1 MSPAFR
7 LLAVDDNRSLVEA
20 LGDVFEAR
28 GYSVDIAYDGA
39 QAVERVRTGS
49 YDCILMDIRMPR
61 MSGVD
66 AFKEIK
72 ILSPNTP
79 VILMTAYSVQD
90 LIDEALAE
98 GVFAVI
104 HKPVAID
111 SILKMIEELRGK
123 SSVLIVDRLTDPQLV
138 NILSEKGYRVGV
150 ATNAVQGIEK
160 VTTQLYDVVLLNAD
174 INGLSSDEAVVLM
187 KECNP
192 KCIIVL
198 MSSRPIQEASPLIYA
213 SLQKPFKMK
222 QVVDL
227 IDRIRDQIASG
238 NIPQ

>member
-1 MSPAFR
+1 MNKPFR
-7 LLAVDDNRSLVEA
+7 LLAVDDNRSLVES
-20 LGDVFEAR
+20 LGDIFEAR
-28 GYSVDIAYDGA
+28 GYAVDIAYDGE
-39 QAVERVRTGS
+39 QAVERVRNGA
-49 YDCILMDIRMPR
+49 YDCILMDIRMPK

-72 ILSPNTP
+72 KLSPNTP

-98 GVFAVI
+98 GVVAVV

-111 SILKMIEELRGK
+111 RIFEMIEDLRGK
-123 SSVLIVDRLTDPQLV
+123 SSVLIVDRQANPQLV
-138 NILSEKGYRVGV
+138 DTLSAKGYRVGV
-150 ATNAVQGIEK
+150 ATNAIQAIEK
-160 VTTQLYDVVLLNAD
+160 VCALLYDVVLLSAD
-174 INGLSSDEAVVLM
+174 IIGLSSDEAVVLM

-198 MSSRPIQEASPLIYA
+198 MSSNPIHDRSPLVYA
-213 SLQKPFKMK
+213 SLQKPFKIK

-227 IDRIRDQIASG
+227 IDQVRANMDSG
-238 NIPQ
+238 NLQQ

>member
-1 MSPAFR
+1 MTTPFR
-7 LLAVDDNRSLVEA
+7 LLAVDDNRSLVES
-20 LGDVFEAR
+20 LGDIFEAR
-28 GYSVDIAYDGA
+28 GYAVDIAYDGE
-39 QAVERVRTGS
+39 QAVERVRNGA
-49 YDCILMDIRMPR
+49 YDCILMDIRMPK

-72 ILSPNTP
+72 KLSPNTP

-111 SILKMIEELRGK
+111 RILEMIEELRGK
-123 SSVLIVDRLTDPQLV
+123 SSVLIVDRRTDPQLV
-138 NILSEKGYRVGV
+138 DTLSAKGYRVSV
-150 ATNAVQGIEK
+150 AINAIQAIENAS
-160 VTTQLYDVVLLNAD
+160 TQLYDVVLLNAD
-174 INGLSSDEAVVLM
+174 INGLPSDEAVILM

-198 MSSRPIQEASPLIYA
+198 MSSRPIHETSPLIYA
-213 SLQKPFKMK
+213 SLQKPFKIR

-227 IDRIRDQIASG
+227 IDRIRDQIGSG
-238 NIPQ
+238 NLQR

>member
-1 MSPAFR
+1 LSKPFR

-28 GYSVDIAYDGA
+28 GYAVDIAFDGE
-39 QAVERVRTGS
+39 QAVERVRNGT

-61 MSGVD
+61 MNGVD
-66 AFKEIK
+66 AFKQIK
-72 ILSPNTP
+72 KLSPTTP

-104 HKPVAID
+104 HKPISID
-111 SILKMIEELRGK
+111 RVLSMIEELRGK
-123 SSVLIVDRLTDPQLV
+123 SSVLIVDRHTDLHLVDTLTD
-138 NILSEKGYRVGV
+138 KGFRVAV
-150 ATNAVQGIEK
+150 VDNAVDAIEK
-160 VTTQLYDVVLLNAD
+160 VSTQLFDVVLLSAE
-174 INGLSSDEAVVLM
+174 IAGLYSEEALILM

-198 MSSRPIQEASPLIYA
+198 MSSQPIQAESPLIYT
-213 SLQKPFKMK
+213 SLRKPFKIK
-222 QVVDL
+222 QVMEL
-227 IDRIRDQIASG
+227 IDRIRAQSNSG
-238 NIPQ
+238 TSPQ

>member
-1 MSPAFR
+1 MTTPFR
-7 LLAVDDNRSLVEA
+7 LLAVDDNRSLVES
-20 LGDVFEAR
+20 LGDIFEAR
-28 GYSVDIAYDGA
+28 GYSVDIAYDGE

-72 ILSPNTP
+72 VLSPNTP

-90 LIDEALAE
+90 LIDEALAD

-111 SILKMIEELRGK
+111 KIFEMIEELRGK

-138 NILSEKGYRVGV
+138 DTLSVKGYRVGI
-150 ATNAVQGIEK
+150 ATNAVQAIEK
-160 VTTQLYDVVLLNAD
+160 VATHLFDVVLLSAD

-198 MSSRPIQEASPLIYA
+198 MSSRPIHETSPLIYA
-213 SLQKPFKMK
+213 SLQKPFKIK
-222 QVVDL
+222 QVVEL
-227 IDRIRDQIASG
+227 IDRIRTQIESG
-238 NIPQ
+238 RLQ

>member
-1 MSPAFR
+1 LSKAFR

-20 LGDVFEAR
+20 LGDVFETR
-28 GYSVDIAYDGA
+28 GYDVDLAYDGE
-39 QAVERVRTGS
+39 QAVERVRKGT
-49 YDCILMDIRMPR
+49 YDCILMDIRMPK

-72 ILSPNTP
+72 KLSPGTP

-111 SILKMIEELRGK
+111 RVLAMIEELRGK
-123 SSVLIVDRLTDPQLV
+123 SSVLIVDCQIDPKLVDTLTERGFRVSVAGSALDAIERVAAQLF
-138 NILSEKGYRVGV
+138 
-150 ATNAVQGIEK
+150 
-160 VTTQLYDVVLLNAD
+160 DVVLLNAE
-174 INGLSSDEAVVLM
+174 ITGLNSEDTLVLM
-187 KECNP
+187 KDCNP

-198 MSSRPIQEASPLIYA
+198 MSNQPTANESPLIYT
-213 SLQKPFKMK
+213 SLQKPFKIK
-222 QVVDL
+222 QVVEL
-227 IDRIRDQIASG
+227 IDRIRAQADSG
-238 NIPQ
+238 NPR

>member
-1 MSPAFR
+1 MSTPFR

-20 LGDVFEAR
+20 LGDVFETR
-28 GYSVDIAYDGA
+28 GYSVDIAFDGE
-39 QAVERVRTGS
+39 QAVERVRNAT
-49 YDCILMDIRMPR
+49 YDCILMDIRMPK

-72 ILSPNTP
+72 KLSPATP

-104 HKPVAID
+104 HKPVVID
-111 SILKMIEELRGK
+111 QIFAMIEELRGK
-123 SSVLIVDRLTDPQLV
+123 SSVLIVDLQTDLQLV
-138 NILSEKGYRVGV
+138 ETLTGKGYRVAVVNNAVDAIDSV
-150 ATNAVQGIEK
+150 ATM
-160 VTTQLYDVVLLNAD
+160 LYDVVLLSAE
-174 INGLSSDEAVVLM
+174 IAGLNSEEAMVLM

-198 MSSRPIQEASPLIYA
+198 MSSHPIYSNNPLVYA

-227 IDRIRDQIASG
+227 IDSIRVSSNSG
-238 NIPQ
+238 NRQ

>member
-1 MSPAFR
+1 LSQAFR

-28 GYSVDIAYDGA
+28 GYAVDIAYDGE
-39 QAVERVRTGS
+39 QAVERVRNAT
-49 YDCILMDIRMPR
+49 YDCILMDIRMPK

-72 ILSPNTP
+72 KLSPVTP

-98 GVFAVI
+98 GVLAVV
-104 HKPVAID
+104 HKPVVIER
-111 SILKMIEELRGK
+111 ILVMIEELRGK
-123 SSVLIVDRLTDPQLV
+123 SAVLIVDRQTDLQLV
-138 NILSEKGYRVGV
+138 DTLREKGYRV
-150 ATNAVQGIEK
+150 AVETTAVDAIDR
-160 VTTQLYDVVLLNAD
+160 VSTQLFDVVLLNAE
-174 INGLSSDEAVVLM
+174 ISGLNSEETFFLM

-198 MSSRPIQEASPLIYA
+198 MSSQPIQPESPLIYT
-213 SLQKPFKMK
+213 SLQKPFKIK

-227 IDRIRDQIASG
+227 IDRIRAQSSSSRSG
-238 NIPQ
+238 